1 MLILCVDVQFF
12 PLCCAGLVYYPG
24 VDELFCFIF
33 RVCDKLRCT
42 SCDFNV
48 VILNEY
54 EWQGDCD
61 YLFFRNNIPDFDK
74 LKCKL
79 KRKRG

>member
-1 MLILCVDVQFF
+1 MVVLIFV
-12 PLCCAGLVYYPG
+12 
-24 VDELFCFIF
+24 FIS

-48 VILNEY
+48 VILNDY
-54 EWQGDCD
+54 EWHKDCD

-74 LKCKL
+74 LISKL
-79 KRKRG
+79 TRKRGEIVESSFKK